1 MCQGCVADGMISQS
15 VYDACEAFLDSFPSA
30 EFGPAHI
37 VLGDDN
43 VKDSHIQWCLENFE
57 LYSEGH
63 SQEELEATKTFL
75 VGLLAIPEEERVP
88 NLGKSTMGV

>member
-1 MCQGCVADGMISQS
+1 MADGEISQN
-15 VYDACEAFLDSFPSA
+15 VYDACEAFLEEWPSA

-37 VLGDDN
+37 VLADDN
-43 VKDSHIQWCLENFE
+43 VEDHHIQRCLENFE

-75 VGLLAIPEEERVP
+75 TELLAIPELERVP
-88 NLGKSTMGV
+88 NLVGKS